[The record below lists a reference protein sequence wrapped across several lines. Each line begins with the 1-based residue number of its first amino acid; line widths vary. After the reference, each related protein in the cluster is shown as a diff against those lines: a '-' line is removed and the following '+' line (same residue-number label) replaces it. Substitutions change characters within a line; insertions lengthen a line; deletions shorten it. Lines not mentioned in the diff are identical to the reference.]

1 MKSQSI
7 DIEKDKVV
15 ENGKKIETEEIT
27 KQIEK
32 SLN

>member
-1 MKSQSI
+1 MKSQNI

-32 SLN
+32 